1 MMIKIGRDEV
11 VNTAHVVHAKI
22 DNYGDT
28 TLVVELVTGRTIR
41 VRHTAHCYDG
51 FDAYAALDQILA
63 ARAE

>member
-1 MMIKIGRDEV
+1 MMVKLGKHEI
-11 VNTAHVVHAKI
+11 VNTMHVTHAHI